1 MGYPVTHWGWTDKE
15 EVIPTSKEED
25 RHIIP
30 YMAVEV
36 MPEMNRGEEEMEEDW
51 TSVMSQ
57 GQRQG
62 LGMWEEPTNPRV

>member
-15 EVIPTSKEED
+15 EVIPASKEED
-25 RHIIP
+25 
-30 YMAVEV
+30 MAVEM

-62 LGMWEEPTNPRV
+62 LDMWEEPTNPRV